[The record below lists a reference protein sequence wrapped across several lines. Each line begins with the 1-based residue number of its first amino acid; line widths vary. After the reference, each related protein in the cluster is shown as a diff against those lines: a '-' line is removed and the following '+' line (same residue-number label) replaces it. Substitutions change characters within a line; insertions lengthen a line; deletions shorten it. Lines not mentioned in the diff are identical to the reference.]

1 MKRSAAALALL
12 LCVTSV
18 QAADTTA
25 SAPVAAPV
33 AIVAATPT
41 AAVTAAAAPA
51 SAAVVAP
58 TMQGFP
64 LTIKGT
70 EVLFDLTSDR
80 ADLSAK
86 LKKILGE
93 NTPMDE
99 KNRLQWDFSIDSAQA
114 PMTLIVDWDE
124 KGSIVEIALDAFME
138 EQNPPAK
145 ELKAWLIKNAGPGKA
160 DKSLP
165 ELRENISWE
174 YNGWN
179 FLFQDGGDGED
190 SAYAFRI
197 TPLPTK

>member
-1 MKRSAAALALL
+1 MKRSLAAIALL
-12 LCVTSV
+12 LCLTSA
-18 QAADTTA
+18 QAADTAA
-25 SAPVAAPV
+25 SSPVVAP
-33 AIVAATPT
+33 
-41 AAVTAAAAPA
+41 AAVVAAAPA

-58 TMQGFP
+58 ATHGFP
-64 LTIKGT
+64 LNIKGT
-70 EVLFDLTSDR
+70 EVLFDLKADR
-80 ADLSAK
+80 TDLSAK

-99 KNRLQWDFSIDSAQA
+99 VNRLQWDFSIDPAQA

-165 ELRENISWE
+165 ELRENISWD

-197 TPLPTK
+197 TPLKTK